1 MQDGKSMGRRIKM
14 SQNNAK
20 YYDPTTMEP
29 VAQVP
34 TVKGDKMKNVTI
46 REVKAMGL
54 IPRTTSIIELMAN
67 FGVVKYKIREAVK
80 ACMVIPFEGIL
91 EGKTDM
97 QIAQIIKDYEKPV
110 YAKAS
115 EHAKNAA
122 DEGTLIHKAVY
133 LWLGQQIEPTAPVR
147 AKICDEASRFLKS
160 IDAQEL
166 SLERSFGSR
175 ELGFA
180 GTPDIWCTADRA
192 LLEQELGLVTTCKV
206 GDQRV
211 QVMIDVKSTD
221 MAKFKAPYDSWKLQ
235 LGAYRGGT
243 GCDDGTFLVQFVAD
257 RAHGDCVWINH
268 EEPDKWWDAFRHLF
282 EIWCILKKYDPR
294 VA

>member
-1 MQDGKSMGRRIKM
+1 MGRRTKM
-14 SQNNAK
+14 DSGAK

-34 TVKGDKMKNVTI
+34 TAKGDKMKNVTI

-54 IPRTTSIIELMAN
+54 IPRTTSIIDLMAN
-67 FGVVKYKIREAVK
+67 FGVVKYRIRETVK
-80 ACMVIPFEGIL
+80 ACMVIPFDGDL
-91 EGKTDM
+91 EGKTDL
-97 QIAQIIKDYEKPV
+97 QIEQIIKDYEKPV

-122 DEGTLIHKAVY
+122 DEGTLIHKAIY
-133 LWLGQQIEPTAPVR
+133 LWLGQQIEPATPVH
-147 AKICDEASRFLKS
+147 AKICDEADRFLKS
-160 IDAQEL
+160 IDAQDI

-192 LLEQELGLVTTCKV
+192 LLEQALGL
-206 GDQRV
+206 GISGRGRV
-211 QVMIDVKSTD
+211 QVMIDCKSTD
-221 MAKFKAPYDSWKLQ
+221 LRKFKTPYDSWKLQ

-243 GCDDGTFLVQFVAD
+243 GCNDGTFLVQFVAD
-257 RAHGDCVWINH
+257 RAHGDCLWLNH
-268 EEPDKWWDAFRHLF
+268 EEPDKWWDAFQHLF
-282 EIWCILKKYDPR
+282 EIWCITKNYDPR
-294 VA
+294 VK